1 MMLFEFSVIM
11 GVYLIVNFRRFDQAS
26 RVEYNK
32 RPTRLAYFFARLF
45 V

>member
-1 MMLFEFSVIM
+1 MMLFECSVIM
-11 GVYLIVNFRRFDQAS
+11 GVYLIVNFRRFEYAS

-32 RPTRLAYFFARLF
+32 RPPRLAYFFARLL